1 MRSRVRSIPYAL
13 TVIRQAA
20 SRRACAPPRQCLSDR
35 SLTHQTSFELRLM
48 LYFLASLWAN
58 LSASSLSDQASAAT
72 VLSLLVAVVA
82 LLLAILGLVVPLL
95 AICFSA
101 WRYISERRETLAR
114 EQFQIYH
121 RLIADISRGQDE
133 HGVDHKLVSQLAY
146 IHELRNFPEY
156 GALTRDVLHRLR
168 KEWKT
173 NSPDSTANI
182 PLAAAIE
189 GTVAHLERRK
199 RQWRR

>member
-1 MRSRVRSIPYAL
+1 M
-13 TVIRQAA
+13 
-20 SRRACAPPRQCLSDR
+20 LS
-35 SLTHQTSFELRLM
+35 
-48 LYFLASLWAN
+48 FLANLWLH

-82 LLLAILGLVVPLL
+82 LLLAILGVAIPLL

-101 WRYISERRETLAR
+101 WRYVSERRETLAR
-114 EQFQIYH
+114 EQFQLYH

-133 HGVDHKLVSQLAY
+133 RGVDHKLVSQLAY

-156 GALTRDVLHRLR
+156 GALTRDVLRRLQ

-173 NSPDSTANI
+173 NSPDSEANI
-182 PLAAAIE
+182 PLSAAIE
-189 GTVAHLERRK
+189 GTVTILERRK